1 MTDKS
6 DLIATDASA
15 ALIHVPP
22 PAELAASELSGTA
35 RRSMRPR
42 WSTRR
47 RSDGD
52 AELFGQSRALDA
64 IRLAIG
70 IDAPGYNVFVSGLRS
85 RARARI
91 GHALLSEK
99 AAHDADPRRLGLRQ

>member
-6 DLIATDASA
+6 DLTANDASA

-22 PAELAASELSGTA
+22 PAELAASELKAVVPLDAVSLERA
-35 RRSMRPR
+35 AA
-42 WSTRR
+42 
-47 RSDGD
+47 SDGD

-85 RARARI
+85 RHERETVHAHSRA
-91 GHALLSEK
+91 K
-99 AAHDADPRRLGLRQ
+99 KPRRCRRPATGST